1 MKKKYIKTEMEIIE
15 FDVEDV
21 ITTSDGNN
29 DGTGE
34 GGGENELL

>member
-1 MKKKYIKTEMEIIE
+1 MEIIE

-21 ITTSDGNN
+21 IATSDGNN

-34 GGGENELL
+34 DGSEDDL